1 MIKILELFGGVGAP
15 RKALENLGV
24 DIKSIDYVEIDAK
37 AVASYNAMFSNKQ
50 KPQDI
55 CGWNL
60 KPDILVHGSPCQ
72 DFSIAGKQQ
81 GAEKGSGTRSSLLHE
96 TVSIIRNFGVWKPRI
111 VVWEN
116 VKNVLSK
123 HMINTFNGYLEEME
137 ELGYRNSFEVLNAMD
152 YGLPQKRERVFT
164 VSLLGN
170 KRFNFDMMEQR
181 PRIKIEA
188 YLSDY
193 GQEHIMT
200 QPSMIRRLQPSKS
213 MNGRTLEII
222 QNHCNTITV
231 RQDRFPNAGVIALGD
246 GKYRYLTEKECWR
259 LQGFDDAD
267 YMNALK
273 ANPCK
278 KGAMNRSL
286 YKQAGNSMPVPILEE
301 IFSVALRMV

>member
-24 DIKSIDYVEIDAK
+24 DIKSIDYVEIDK
-37 AVASYNAMFSNKQ
+37 RAVASYNAMFNNEQ
-50 KPQDI
+50 KAQDI

-72 DFSIAGKQQ
+72 DFSIAGKQE
-81 GAEKGSGTRSSLLHE
+81 GADKGSGTRSSLLHE

-123 HMINTFNGYLEEME
+123 HMIHTFNGYLKEME
-137 ELGYRNSFEVLNAMD
+137 ELGYKNSFEVINAMD

-164 VSLLGN
+164 ISMLGE
-170 KRFNFDMMEQR
+170 KFNFSEMKKRPME
-181 PRIKIEA
+181 PLIKFLGE
-188 YLSDY
+188 YEM
-193 GQEHIMT
+193 QHIMT
-200 QPSMIRRLQPSKS
+200 QPSMLRRIRKTESSFSGRLSILKDYAY
-213 MNGRTLEII
+213 
-222 QNHCNTITV
+222 TITTKQM
-231 RQDRFPNAGVIALGD
+231 RCPNSGIIDLGN
-246 GKYRYLTEKECWR
+246 GEYRYLTEQECWR

-273 ANPCK
+273 ANPGR
-278 KGAMNRSL
+278 KGKLNGTL

-301 IFSVALRMV
+301 IFRVALRMV